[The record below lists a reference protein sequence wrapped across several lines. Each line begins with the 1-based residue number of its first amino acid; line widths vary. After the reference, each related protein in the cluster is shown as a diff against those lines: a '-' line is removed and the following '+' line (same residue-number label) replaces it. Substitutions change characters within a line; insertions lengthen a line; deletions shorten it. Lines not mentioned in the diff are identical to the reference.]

1 VSAPAPLRPDE
12 APGRE
17 RRWLPPL
24 AVLGVILLMTVGAR
38 GIADALAEPPGG
50 PVEVGGIVSVQPRAA
65 WTVSSREDRGAFHET
80 LLVRGAA
87 GLSVV
92 GIEEA
97 GETPEVLA
105 ERYAQDVL
113 SDRFVQLRIAGDGA
127 SAAVRGLPAVR
138 FGYVGITDQ
147 GVTLEGVVTAVSA
160 PSGNGAV
167 FDAFAPEG
175 ELASVAQDLDAMIAG
190 AEVG

>member
-1 VSAPAPLRPDE
+1 VRESFPHRSDE
-12 APGRE
+12 ARGQG

-24 AVLGVILLMTVGAR
+24 AVLGVILVMTVGAR
-38 GIADALAEPPGG
+38 GVADALAEPAGG
-50 PVEVGGIVSVQPRAA
+50 PVEVGGVVRVQPRTG
-65 WTVSSREDRGAFHET
+65 WTVSSREDRGSFHEA

-87 GLSVV
+87 GLSIV

-97 GETPEVLA
+97 SEPPEALA
-105 ERYAQDVL
+105 GSYAQVL
-113 SDRFVQLRIAGDGA
+113 SGRFVQLRLAGDGA
-127 SAAVRGLPAVR
+127 SATVQGLPAVR

-175 ELASVAQDLDAMIAG
+175 ELAAFAQDLDAMIAG
-190 AEVG
+190 AGVA

>member
-1 VSAPAPLRPDE
+1 VSAPAALRPGE
-12 APGRE
+12 ARGRE
-17 RRWLPPL
+17 RRWLPPI
-24 AVLGVILLMTVGAR
+24 AVLCVILIMTVGAR

-50 PVEVGGIVSVQPRAA
+50 PVEVGGVVGVQPRAG
-65 WTVSSREDRGAFHET
+65 WTVASREDRGAFHEA

-105 ERYAQDVL
+105 ESYVQQVL
-113 SDRFVQLRIAGDGA
+113 HDRFVQLRTAGDGA
-127 SAAVRGLPAVR
+127 SAAVRGLPAIR

-147 GVTLEGVVTAVSA
+147 GVTLEGIVTAVSA

-175 ELASVAQDLDAMIAG
+175 DLTSVAQDLDAMIVG
-190 AEVG
+190 AEIG